1 MAIMIPD
8 KPMDIS
14 KESLEDVMF
23 EALERLPD
31 DYYVFHSF
39 KLLNCDDGFY
49 HESETDFII
58 FNAKKGLIC
67 IEAKAGKRIQRR
79 EDGNW
84 YYGSGIRM
92 AHKGPYNQAAS
103 NMWKLTRY
111 ASSLGLDDVMNK
123 CKVLSAVWFP
133 SIEKANLFKV
143 NLPSEADKR
152 ITLTAEALDDPQT
165 YIDEIFDIE
174 FTAGTKTILSPENA
188 DLLVQKLLCPHFNLI
203 PSITFK
209 NDQKKRIFNRL
220 LNEQTKL
227 LDYLVDQPNGV
238 INGAAGT
245 GKTMIGLEMARRRG
259 CEGERVLFLCYNK
272 YLLDFLKENYADLEN
287 VDFYTIDGL
296 ACKMCQTDKPDYKQ
310 FCEVLEDCYYN
321 STFGYRH
328 IIIDEGQDFG
338 QTDIAE
344 NNVIEL
350 LEMNVL
356 ENEVFPGTFY
366 VFYDKLQL
374 VQGREIPKYIQESD
388 CKLTLYKNCRNTLN
402 IAKTSLRPMGE
413 TSRKVAVKD
422 GTCDG
427 DLPLMSFCSEEDI
440 KDIIDSLINT
450 FKENGDEEIV
460 ILTYKTEQQSVLAQY
475 LENGHYKFK
484 KKNLLFST
492 CRKFKGLEADAVIL
506 VDVDDT
512 LFNEVDSRRFYVGS
526 SRARFDLGIVS
537 QLSEDECK
545 ELLERNEIRVGKN
558 PYKSM
563 ATALNSIFY
572 TSH

>member
-1 MAIMIPD
+1 MAIMIPE
-8 KPMDIS
+8 KPIEIS
-14 KESLEDVMF
+14 KDSLEDVMF
-23 EALERLPD
+23 HALELLPN

-58 FNAKKGLIC
+58 FSASKGIIC
-67 IEAKAGKRIQRR
+67 IEAKAGKKIQRR

-84 YYGSGIRM
+84 YYGSGIKM
-92 AHKGPYNQAAS
+92 GHKGPYNQAAS

-111 ASSLGLDDVMNK
+111 ATSLGLDDVMSK

-133 SIEKANLFKV
+133 SIKKSDLYKV

-152 ITLTAEALDDPQT
+152 ITLTAEALDDPLT

-174 FTAGTKTILSPENA
+174 FTAGTRTNLSPNNA
-188 DLLVQKLLCPHFNLI
+188 DALIQKLLCPHFNLI

-220 LNEQTKL
+220 LDEQTKL
-227 LDYLVDQPNGV
+227 LDYIVDQPNGV

-259 CEGERVLFLCYNK
+259 CEGERVLFICYNK
-272 YLLDFLKENYADLEN
+272 FLLTFLKENYGDLEN

-296 ACKMCQTDKPDYKQ
+296 ACKMCKTDTPDYKL

-321 STFGYRH
+321 GTFGYRH

-338 QTDIAE
+338 QHDIAE

-356 ENEVFPGTFY
+356 ESDAFPGTFY

-374 VQGREIPKYIQESD
+374 VQGRTIPKYIQDSD
-388 CKLTLYKNCRNTLN
+388 CKLTLYRNCRNTLN
-402 IAKTSLRPMGE
+402 IAKTSLRPLGE
-413 TSRKVAVKD
+413 ANRKAKVREEA
-422 GTCDG
+422 CDG
-427 DLPLMSFCSEEDI
+427 ELPLMSFCS
-440 KDIIDSLINT
+440 KDRVKFAIDELISL
-450 FKENGDEEIV
+450 FLDNGDEEIV
-460 ILTYKTEQQSVLAQY
+460 ILTYKTEEQSVLADY
-475 LENGHYKFK
+475 IENGHYKYKRKQF
-484 KKNLLFST
+484 LFST

-506 VDVDDT
+506 IDVDYT
-512 LFNEVDSRRFYVGS
+512 LFNEEDSRRFYVGS

-537 QLSEDECK
+537 LMSEDECK
-545 ELLERNEIRVGKN
+545 KLLEEKEIRVGKN

-563 ATALNSIFY
+563 ATALNAIYYSL
-572 TSH
+572 

>member
-1 MAIMIPD
+1 MAIMIPE
-8 KPMDIS
+8 KPTEIS

-23 EALERLPD
+23 HALELLPN

-58 FNAKKGLIC
+58 FNASKGLIC
-67 IEAKAGKRIQRR
+67 IEAKAGKKIQRR

-84 YYGSGIRM
+84 YYGSGIKMR
-92 AHKGPYNQAAS
+92 HKGPYNQAAS

-111 ASSLGLDDVMNK
+111 ATSLGLDDIMSK
-123 CKVLSAVWFP
+123 CKILSAVWFP
-133 SIEKANLFKV
+133 SIKKSDLYKV

-152 ITLTAEALDDPQT
+152 ITLTAEALDDPLT

-174 FTAGTKTILSPENA
+174 FTAGTRTNLSSNNA
-188 DLLVQKLLCPHFNLI
+188 DVLIQKLLCPHFNLI

-220 LNEQTKL
+220 LDEQTKL
-227 LDYLVDQPNGV
+227 LDYIVDQPNGV

-245 GKTMIGLEMARRRG
+245 GKTMIALEMARRRG
-259 CEGERVLFLCYNK
+259 SAGEKVLFICYNK
-272 YLLDFLKENYADLEN
+272 FLLIFLKENYGDLEN

-296 ACKMCQTDKPDYKQ
+296 ACKMCKIDRPDYKI

-321 STFGYRH
+321 GTFGYRH

-338 QTDIAE
+338 QFDVTE
-344 NNVIEL
+344 NSVIEL

-356 ENEVFPGTFY
+356 ENEIFPGTFY

-374 VQGREIPKYIQESD
+374 VQGRAIPMYIQESD

-402 IAKTSLRPMGE
+402 IAKTSLRPLGE
-413 TSRKVAVKD
+413 ERRKARVREDA
-422 GTCDG
+422 CDG
-427 DLPLMSFCSEEDI
+427 ELPVMCFCPKDKVKITIDELISEF
-440 KDIIDSLINT
+440 LA
-450 FKENGDEEIV
+450 NGDEEIV
-460 ILTYKTEQQSVLAQY
+460 ILTYKTEEQSVFADY
-475 LENGHYKFK
+475 IANGYYKYK
-484 KKNLLFST
+484 RKELLFST

-506 VDVDDT
+506 IDVDDT
-512 LFNEVDSRRFYVGS
+512 LFNEEDSRRFYVGS

-537 QLSEDECK
+537 LMNEEDCRM
-545 ELLERNEIRVGKN
+545 LLEKKDIRVGKN

-563 ATALNSIFY
+563 ATALSAIY
-572 TSH
+572 YSS